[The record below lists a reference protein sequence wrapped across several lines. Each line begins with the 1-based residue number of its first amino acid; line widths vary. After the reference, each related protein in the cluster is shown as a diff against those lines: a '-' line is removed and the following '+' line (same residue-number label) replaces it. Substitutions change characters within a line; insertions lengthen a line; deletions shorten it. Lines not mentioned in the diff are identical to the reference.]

1 MKIPTMNSRAI
12 RLLLVA
18 LLCVLFNRVNSQNS
32 NLFKADVPDGF
43 RVGIKMKFLDYP
55 QPETSKLYEG
65 QGRLQFVSFYL
76 MAFDP
81 KTAVADKDKR
91 LNIWNNSTEKSDT
104 YSLSNTKSSPVQIG
118 FWGCSLLQDYTP
130 ELTARKSVKSDYLV
144 GDLIADVMNEKGNLL
159 IETNSNHEYKLL
171 VFDLFTQPEAKN
183 TFKDIVGTLHSA
195 QVYLV
200 WDKTSSPTL
209 PSAIREAKYVSFPL
223 NLKEPGPASLF
234 FESSANWNN
243 INFNQVLIKGSGSSQ
258 KVPSGKQLLLDKAK
272 YSKISITK
280 PLGYNIIIKGMP
292 DTLNWK
298 NQLFEYSIAGRSG
311 EDTLQVVPL
320 TYSIVYIDPTRSNQM
335 AINQSIDTII
345 YNNPGMYYVYLAW
358 KDRPVIANDI
368 QSLNLLKGKIL
379 DLSFATANY
388 EFDRNKILRN
398 LETHI
403 KPVSERMKV
412 HLHLYLPWENASEIT
427 EKFINGIT
435 EISKK
440 DKKILKCDLYIF
452 GSSPHELGSTA
463 IPIQNIHILKEK

>member
-1 MKIPTMNSRAI
+1 MKIPTLNSRAI

-18 LLCVLFNRVNSQNS
+18 LFCVLFNCVNSQNS

-43 RVGIKMKFLDYP
+43 RVGIKMKFLNSP

-91 LNIWNNSTEKSDT
+91 LNTWNNSTEKSDT

-144 GDLIADVMNEKGNLL
+144 GDLITDVMNEKGGLL
-159 IETNSNHEYKLL
+159 IQTSSSHEYELL
-171 VFDLFTQPEAKN
+171 VFDLNKQDDVKK
-183 TFKDIVGTLHSA
+183 TFKDIVGPLHST
-195 QVYLV
+195 QIYIV
-200 WDKTSSPTL
+200 WDRTENQML
-209 PSAIREAKYVSFPL
+209 PPGIRAAKYVSFPL
-223 NLKEPGPASLF
+223 NLKEPGSASLF
-234 FESSANWNN
+234 FENSANWNN
-243 INFNQVLIKGSGSSQ
+243 INFNQVPIKGSGSSQ
-258 KVPSGKQLLLDKAK
+258 KVPSGKQLLLDK
-272 YSKISITK
+272 SRFSRISINK
-280 PLGYNIIIKGMP
+280 PHGYNIIIKGMP

-311 EDTLQVVPL
+311 KDTLQVVPL

-345 YNNPGMYYVYLAW
+345 FNNPGMYYVYLAW

-412 HLHLYLPWENASEIT
+412 HLHLYLPWENAGEIT

-463 IPIQNIHILKEK
+463 IPIKNMHILKEK